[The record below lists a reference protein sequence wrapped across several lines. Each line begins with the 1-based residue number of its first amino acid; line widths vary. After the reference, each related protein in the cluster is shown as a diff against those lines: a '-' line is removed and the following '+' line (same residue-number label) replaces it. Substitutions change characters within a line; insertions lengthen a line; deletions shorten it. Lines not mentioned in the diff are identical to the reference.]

1 MILYPMYAFTGIPFC
16 FADCTK
22 ENTFEEENK
31 KVIAYHVVYYICKL
45 FCKVSFPCVV

>member
-1 MILYPMYAFTGIPFC
+1 MTLCLMYAFTGTPFC

-31 KVIAYHVVYYICKL
+31 KVIAYLVVHYIYANSSAK
-45 FCKVSFPCVV
+45 FHFRV